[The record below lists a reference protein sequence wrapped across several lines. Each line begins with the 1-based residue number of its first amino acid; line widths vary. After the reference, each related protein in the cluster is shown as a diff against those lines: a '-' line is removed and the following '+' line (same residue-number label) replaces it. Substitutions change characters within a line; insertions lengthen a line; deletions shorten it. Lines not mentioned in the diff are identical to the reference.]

1 MNNPYQ
7 NKNVKQFNYKLGHI
21 GERIVSDEINRFDG
35 YSTVK
40 TEFACPDYKI
50 FINDKLAGFAEVK
63 VQKARDILNNGRK
76 IGYSFAVQQ
85 IDNYRSYD
93 TPETPL
99 EFYVVDPEVKRVFW
113 DYFSELEHERRIDG
127 AVFPFDKYAPL
138 FDGDAHHW
146 SIQQFRYSF
155 SIDEDIADEM
165 QQIIKERDELV
176 GTIQHGQINVLRAAR
191 MNSYAKNTTTAELA
205 TPYNR
210 CFYEPEEIF

>member
-1 MNNPYQ
+1 MNNPYE
-7 NKNVKQFNYKLGHI
+7 NNDVKQFNFKLGAL
-21 GERIVSDEINRFDG
+21 GEQIVRDEINRFDG
-35 YSTVK
+35 YRTVK
-40 TEFACPDYKI
+40 SEFKCPDYKI
-50 FINDKLAGFAEVK
+50 FINNELAGYAEVK
-63 VQKARDILNNGRK
+63 VQKARNLING
-76 IGYSFAVQQ
+76 SFLGFSFNATT
-85 IDNYRSYD
+85 INSYRMFN
-93 TPETPL
+93 TPKTPL

-176 GTIQHGQINVLRAAR
+176 GTIQHGQVNVLRAAR
-191 MNSYAKNTTTAELA
+191 MNSYAKNATAAELA

-210 CFYEPEEIF
+210 CFYEPEEVF